1 MVLHCSKTSFFTSRE
16 ITLKV
21 DNPLNAQTL
30 LKANRIRHSLPI
42 ITNVKSA
49 VLNKSVKVEV
59 ESARKFDD
67 TP

>member
-1 MVLHCSKTSFFTSRE
+1 MLKTFLFTSRE